1 MLIIVLADINKSLNQ
16 FQQWL
21 CRKNPQTNSQQS
33 PRKSNWAPN
42 LVLRIAPHNASKT
55 IPSGIPHTSLG
66 HKGYRVPLPFPYFF
80 KYKSGRLDL
89 YCHRGWCIH
98 GDIIDRARLT
108 HIDQDARVSHNPL
121 TTKEDREGRVIQLAR
136 VRELL
141 GAINTMSLS
150 NELYVFRGVLQR
162 NIGT

>member
-1 MLIIVLADINKSLNQ
+1 MLADINKSLNQ

-108 HIDQDARVSHNPL
+108 HIDQDVWVHVACTVSPWVGKCTPRRV
-121 TTKEDREGRVIQLAR
+121 TEW
-136 VRELL
+136 EL
-141 GAINTMSLS
+141 
-150 NELYVFRGVLQR
+150 GVVVY
-162 NIGT
+162 IGSGHEC